1 MIYLKADPYANY
13 SELRPNSA
21 SVIEDIDGFLW
32 KDDKFVQNPSIF
44 QGNNSPINIY
54 ELYLGSFMDGA
65 NDDGYPTYRSIA
77 PKLIDYVKKIT
88 DSFWVA
94 QFRTSTYS
102 KTMPEPDVIIWRAY
116 LRIKYDAFQDYE
128 NIEKDET
135 DKMNYTQNPFG
146 FKVMTYNANYAGK
159 PEKAYTAMET
169 AKKVFENLE
178 DVVK

>member
-1 MIYLKADPYANY
+1 MAEIIYT
-13 SELRPNSA
+13 
-21 SVIEDIDGFLW
+21 VI
-32 KDDKFVQNPSIF
+32 KK
-44 QGNNSPINIY
+44 
-54 ELYLGSFMDGA
+54 SF
-65 NDDGYPTYRSIA
+65 NQI
-77 PKLIDYVKKIT
+77 KKIT